1 MPKNN
6 LVSQNNESI
15 NPFDLLSN
23 AKTFEEKKTVLDQTI
38 NSVRFQEESLIEE
51 IQKLDHEALKSPQ
64 DEEITKR
71 LIETVFKYKR
81 ITNVSS
87 GEQLSSSVH
96 VLDQPAVTDARQR
109 LLAEFAPITA
119 SEALVVDQALNAY
132 FRSLRLSQAH
142 LNLIQDATGSIRRW
156 DSQLIVNFIKEIGKQ
171 ANFANQQFITALE
184 YLKSS
189 KNPPLNV
196 RVNAK
201 EAYVAKNQQFNKNA

>member
-1 MPKNN
+1 MNN
-6 LVSQNNESI
+6 KISTKQQEI
-15 NPFDLLSN
+15 NPFEALSN
-23 AKTFEEKKTVLDQTI
+23 AKTFEEKKSILDQAI
-38 NSVRFQEESLIEE
+38 NSLRQHEEDLINK
-51 IQKLDHEALKSPQ
+51 IQQLDREAVKTPG
-64 DEEITKR
+64 DEAITKR
-71 LIETVFKYKR
+71 LMETIFKYKR

-87 GEQLSSSVH
+87 GSQLSSSVH
-96 VLDQPAVTDARQR
+96 VLDETAVTDARQR
-109 LLAEFAPITA
+109 LLAEFAPISA

-156 DSQLIVNFIKEIGKQ
+156 DSQIIVNLIKEIGKQ

-189 KNPPLNV
+189 KRPPLNV

-201 EAYVAKNQQFNKNA
+201 EAYVAENQQFNKNA